1 MTYNFHHNLLL
12 VTFILM
18 LFAGCATFNAQKVGP
33 TTIMKAQE
41 EIFEEQ
47 LLDVGIL
54 VFESDKMTQ
63 EQAQKKHTSQEIRK
77 AEQHFMPYHLKNTLQ
92 QSSYWGAVRVL
103 PGETE
108 SIDVLVKGKM
118 LESNGE
124 QLILQ
129 VDVMDATRKKW
140 FSKKYKSEA
149 SLAFYSGNRAGEKDA
164 YQDIYNIIS
173 NDMANFFKKLSPEE
187 IKNIRTV
194 SKLKFAQD
202 FAPTVYDGYLTGDEK
217 DLISVNRLPADGDTI
232 MTRLL
237 KIREREYM
245 YVDTLNEYYQEYYAN
260 MWSSYENWRKL
271 NYEEIKA
278 IRKIESNAL
287 KQKLLGALLVAG
299 AIALNA
305 GEVKNTGALQVGM
318 ILIGGQVIV
327 NGFNVTKEAE
337 IHSAAIKELSE
348 SFGSEMQPI
357 VMEFEGK
364 QYELTGSAEEQ
375 FKHWRELLRQIYIT
389 ETGFDSDISSEDKE
403 KTTSEDS
410 E

>member
-1 MTYNFHHNLLL
+1 
-12 VTFILM
+12 
-18 LFAGCATFNAQKVGP
+18 
-33 TTIMKAQE
+33 
-41 EIFEEQ
+41 
-47 LLDVGIL
+47 
-54 VFESDKMTQ
+54 
-63 EQAQKKHTSQEIRK
+63 
-77 AEQHFMPYHLKNTLQ
+77 
-92 QSSYWGAVRVL
+92 
-103 PGETE
+103 
-108 SIDVLVKGKM
+108 
-118 LESNGE
+118 
-124 QLILQ
+124 
-129 VDVMDATRKKW
+129 
-140 FSKKYKSEA
+140 
-149 SLAFYSGNRAGEKDA
+149 
-164 YQDIYNIIS
+164 
-173 NDMANFFKKLSPEE
+173 
-187 IKNIRTV
+187 
-194 SKLKFAQD
+194 
-202 FAPTVYDGYLTGDEK
+202 
-217 DLISVNRLPADGDTI
+217 
-232 MTRLL
+232 
-237 KIREREYM
+237 
-245 YVDTLNEYYQEYYAN
+245 

-318 ILIGGQVIV
+318 ILIGGQVII
-327 NGFNVTKEAE
+327 NGFNVTKEAQ